1 MKVNVTAASV
11 TLSMAGK
18 TRRGPVA
25 ALLFALTLMC
35 AVPCVQ
41 AQDSHRAK
49 VPGLDKISPS
59 YSHQAFTG
67 RVLSVDIR
75 RSLLNVNAVRGNG
88 TEIFPIKKSVRV
100 ERANG
105 DRLKLEE
112 LQPGTDVIV
121 YYDQRG
127 EQRNV
132 KDIVVLQSA
141 GGKDKDSKAAPPS

>member
-1 MKVNVTAASV
+1 MRVDVS
-11 TLSMAGK
+11 G
-18 TRRGPVA
+18 
-25 ALLFALTLMC
+25 ALVLALTILC
-35 AVPCVQ
+35 AVPCLQ
-41 AQDSHRAK
+41 AQDSHKAK
-49 VPGLDKISPS
+49 VPGLDKISPA

-105 DRLKLEE
+105 DKLRLEE

-132 KDIVVLQSA
+132 KDIVVLQTARS
-141 GGKDKDSKAAPPS
+141 KEKDSKAAPPS